1 MQTAR
6 NQPGHLHLL
15 RLKDGSP
22 WLHMCIRHRETAA
35 YLMDEAEL
43 DDLIVDALLEED
55 TRSRV
60 RLRDDGIMVLLKA
73 MHLKGEEMAKP
84 EDMVSIRLWLTP
96 GNVITTREA
105 DVDPVIEIAS
115 RLIAGEGP
123 ETPGAFLADLVEEH
137 LREIAEQVEMLEDA
151 TDEIARLINLHQSE
165 QACPNMADTETRI
178 SGFLRH
184 LNPQRPVL
192 ETLSTHPHPVIG
204 DRERAQLDDALNRLL
219 RFLETLQNLRERIA
233 ILNDQVERIQDRHL
247 SRSSYVFAA
256 VATIF
261 LPLGFVSGMFGVNLP
276 GIPLETMASG
286 FWALFAICVG
296 LVAVVIGLLRWN
308 KML

>member
-1 MQTAR
+1 MQTAQH
-6 NQPGHLHLL
+6 QPGYLHLL

-22 WLHMCIRHRETAA
+22 WLHMCIRHAETAA

-43 DDLIVDALLEED
+43 DDLIVDALLEDD

-84 EDMVSIRLWLTP
+84 EDMVSIRLWLAP

-115 RLIAGEGP
+115 RLSAGEGP

-137 LREIAEQVEMLEDA
+137 LREIEEQVEMLEDA
-151 TDEIARLINLHQSE
+151 TDNIARLVNLHKSE
-165 QACPNMADTETRI
+165 DACPNMADTETRI

-192 ETLSTHPHPVIG
+192 ETLSTQPHPVIG
-204 DRERAQLDDALNRLL
+204 DRERARLDDALNRLL
-219 RFLETLQNLRERIA
+219 RFLETLQNLRERMT
-233 ILNDQVERIQDRHL
+233 ILNDQIERIQDRQL
-247 SRSSYVFAA
+247 NRSSYVFAA
-256 VATIF
+256 VATVF
-261 LPLGFVSGMFGVNLP
+261 LPLGFITGLFGVNLMGLP
-276 GIPLETMASG
+276 FETNPNG
-286 FWALFAICVG
+286 FWIFIAGCTAITAAA
-296 LVAVVIGLLRWN
+296 VALLRWK

>member
-1 MQTAR
+1 MQTAQH
-6 NQPGHLHLL
+6 QPGYLHLL

-22 WLHMCIRHRETAA
+22 WLHMCIRHAETAA

-84 EDMVSIRLWLTP
+84 EDMVSIRLWLAP

-115 RLIAGEGP
+115 RLSAGEGP

-137 LREIAEQVEMLEDA
+137 LREIEEQVEMLEDA
-151 TDEIARLINLHQSE
+151 TDNIARLVNLHKSE
-165 QACPNMADTETRI
+165 DACPNMADTETRI

-192 ETLSTHPHPVIG
+192 ETLSTQPHPVIG
-204 DRERAQLDDALNRLL
+204 DRERARLDDALNRLL
-219 RFLETLQNLRERIA
+219 RFLETLQNLRERMT
-233 ILNDQVERIQDRHL
+233 ILNDQIERIQDRQL
-247 SRSSYVFAA
+247 NRSSYVFAA
-256 VATIF
+256 VATVF
-261 LPLGFVSGMFGVNLP
+261 LPLGFITGLFGVNLMGLP
-276 GIPLETMASG
+276 FETNPNG
-286 FWALFAICVG
+286 FWIFIAGCTAITAAA
-296 LVAVVIGLLRWN
+296 VALLRWK

>member
-22 WLHMCIRHRETAA
+22 WLHMCIRHAETAA

-115 RLIAGEGP
+115 RLSAGEGP

-137 LREIAEQVEMLEDA
+137 LREIEEQVEMLEDA
-151 TDEIARLINLHQSE
+151 TDNIARLVNLHKSE
-165 QACPNMADTETRI
+165 DACPNMADTETRI

-192 ETLSTHPHPVIG
+192 ETLSTQPHPVIG
-204 DRERAQLDDALNRLL
+204 DRERARLDDALNRLL
-219 RFLETLQNLRERIA
+219 RFLETLQNLRERMT
-233 ILNDQVERIQDRHL
+233 ILNDQIERIQDRQL
-247 SRSSYVFAA
+247 NRSSYVFAA
-256 VATIF
+256 VATVF
-261 LPLGFVSGMFGVNLP
+261 LPLGFITGLFGVNLMGLP
-276 GIPLETMASG
+276 FETNPNG
-286 FWALFAICVG
+286 FWIFIAGCTAITAAA
-296 LVAVVIGLLRWN
+296 VALLRWK